1 VRQNLGLN
9 DVASGIRRRWW
20 IPIGLGLVGATIGV
34 GAAVNVPVVYR
45 SEATL
50 LVGPTDGAV
59 TYSSTLRASE
69 DLAAFYAD
77 MARRQMVLEPVAD
90 GLGLEKSWVAL
101 RDDVSAVVPTQ
112 NLRLVTVTVLGDTQ
126 TETEQ
131 AANAIVEELVALS
144 PAPLDGSQQE
154 FVNTQAA
161 GLEDSIE
168 SAQLRIDGLKT
179 RIDELPDTIE
189 QDTLQARVGR
199 IEKNVGELQ
208 QTYVELVGVT
218 PSADAGG
225 LQVLDEATPVTSKSR
240 IAMVRQVLVG
250 ALAGVVLGMLISWLL
265 HRRRQRRDRAED
277 AEEAPVVRPQ
287 SAARNGNDAEDAEEA
302 PVVRPQSAARNGND
316 GVAREL
322 VATKLPDSGDSE
334 GAAR

>member
-1 VRQNLGLN
+1 MKQNLDID
-9 DVASGIRRRWW
+9 DVAGGIRRHWW
-20 IPIGLGLVGATIGV
+20 IPAVLGLVGATIGV
-34 GAAVNVPVVYR
+34 VAATNVPVLYR

-59 TYSSTLRASE
+59 TYSSTIRASE
-69 DLAAFYAD
+69 DLATFYAD
-77 MARRQMVLEPVAD
+77 MARRQLVLQPVVD
-90 GLGLEKSWVAL
+90 RLGFQKSWVAL

-126 TETEQ
+126 TETQ
-131 AANAIVEELVALS
+131 QTANAIVQQLVALNA
-144 PAPLDGSQQE
+144 APPDGSQQE

-161 GLEDSIE
+161 DLQDSIE
-168 SAQLRIDGLKT
+168 SAQLRIQQLKP
-179 RIDELPDTIE
+179 RIEAMPDTAE
-189 QDTLQARVGR
+189 QDTLQARVRG
-199 IEKNVGELQ
+199 IERHIGVWQ

-240 IAMVRQVLVG
+240 VGLVKQGLVG
-250 ALAGVVLGMLISWLL
+250 ALAGVLLGMLIAWLL
-265 HRRRQRRDRAED
+265 SRRRQRPDRAD
-277 AEEAPVVRPQ
+277 QAEEPPVIRPQ
-287 SAARNGNDAEDAEEA
+287 SRRPRASADRFRRRFVEGAARNG
-302 PVVRPQSAARNGND
+302 SD
-316 GVAREL
+316 GVTTEL